1 MSDFRKQLE
10 EELIN
15 DPEFKKEWDKLEL
28 RYAVIKQLIKI
39 RNTYNLSQAQLAEK
53 LNTTQ
58 AVISRIE
65 NGTVNIGI
73 DFIERLAKAFN
84 KRVEINLV

>member
-1 MSDFRKQLE
+1 MSDLKKYLDKQLQ
-10 EELIN
+10 
-15 DPEFKKEWDKLEL
+15 DPEFKKEWDSLEL
-28 RYAVIKQLIKI
+28 RYTVIKQLIKL
-39 RNTYNLSQAQLAEK
+39 RNSYNLSQAQLAEK

-73 DFIERLAKAFN
+73 DFINKLAKAFN
-84 KRVEINLV
+84 KRVEINLI

>member
-1 MSDFRKQLE
+1 MSDFRKHLNEKLQDE
-10 EELIN
+10 V
-15 DPEFKKEWDKLEL
+15 FQKEWEAQEL
-28 RYAVIKQLIKI
+28 RYMVIQQLIKL
-39 RNTYNLSQAQLAEK
+39 RNTYGLSQSQLAKK

-73 DFIERLAKAFN
+73 DFIERLAKAFD
-84 KRVEINLV
+84 KKVELRLV

>member
-1 MSDFRKQLE
+1 MSDLTRYLDKQLK
-10 EELIN
+10 

-28 RYAVIKQLIKI
+28 RYAVIRQLIKI
-39 RNTYNLSQAQLAEK
+39 RNTYNLSQSELAKK

-58 AVISRIE
+58 SVISRIE

-73 DFIERLAKAFN
+73 DFLEKLARAFD
-84 KRVEINLV
+84 KKVEIRWT

>member
-1 MSDFRKQLE
+1 MSDFRKHLE
-10 EELIN
+10 ESLKDE
-15 DPEFKKEWDKLEL
+15 EFKKEWDNLEL
-28 RYAVIKQLIKI
+28 RYAVIKQLIKL
-39 RNTYNLSQAQLAEK
+39 RNTYNLSQAQLAQK

-73 DFIERLAKAFN
+73 DFIDKLAKAFN
-84 KRVEINLV
+84 KKVEFRLV

>member
-1 MSDFRKQLE
+1 MSDLKKYLDKQLK
-10 EELIN
+10 
-15 DPEFKKEWDKLEL
+15 DPEFKKEWDRLEL

-58 AVISRIE
+58 SVISRIE

-73 DFIERLAKAFN
+73 DFLDKLARAFD
-84 KRVEINLV
+84 KRVEIKLI

>member
-1 MSDFRKQLE
+1 MSDLQKHLS
-10 EELIN
+10 EELK
-15 DPEFKKEWDKLEL
+15 DPNFKKEWEKLEL
-28 RYAVIKQLIKI
+28 RYSVIKQIIKI

-65 NGTVNIGI
+65 NGTVNISI

>member
-1 MSDFRKQLE
+1 MSDFRKHLDE
-10 EELIN
+10 SLKDEA
-15 DPEFKKEWDKLEL
+15 FKKEWDNLEL
-28 RYAVIKQLIKI
+28 RYAVIKQLIKL
-39 RNTYNLSQAQLAEK
+39 RNTYNLSQAQLAQK

-73 DFIERLAKAFN
+73 DFIDKLAKAFD
-84 KRVEINLV
+84 KKVEFRLV

>member
-1 MSDFRKQLE
+1 MSDFRKHLNEKLQ
-10 EELIN
+10 
-15 DPEFKKEWDKLEL
+15 DPEFKKEWDNLEL
-28 RYAVIKQLIKI
+28 RYTVIKQLIKL
-39 RNTYNLSQAQLAEK
+39 RNSYNLSQAQLAEK

-73 DFIERLAKAFN
+73 DFIDKLAKAFN
-84 KRVEINLV
+84 KRVEINLI

>member
-1 MSDFRKQLE
+1 MSDLQKHLDKQLQDDEFRE
-10 EELIN
+10 EWEN
-15 DPEFKKEWDKLEL
+15 LEL

-39 RNTYNLSQAQLAEK
+39 RNSYNLSQAQLAEK

-73 DFIERLAKAFN
+73 DFIERLAKAFD
-84 KRVEINLV
+84 KKVEINLV

>member
-10 EELIN
+10 EELK
-15 DPEFKKEWDKLEL
+15 DPEFKKEWDNLEL

-73 DFIERLAKAFN
+73 DFIEKLAKAFD
-84 KRVEINLV
+84 KKIEFRLV

>member
-1 MSDFRKQLE
+1 MSDLKKYLDKQLK
-10 EELIN
+10 

-58 AVISRIE
+58 SVISRIE

-73 DFIERLAKAFN
+73 DFLDKLARAFD
-84 KRVEINLV
+84 KRVEIKLV

>member
-1 MSDFRKQLE
+1 MSDFRKQLA
-10 EELIN
+10 EELK
-15 DPEFKKEWDKLEL
+15 DEEFKKEWDKLEL

-84 KRVEINLV
+84 KRVEINLI